1 MNHLDNPGLHLSVTY
16 MVVKYS
22 MIFLEKESW
31 KNKRKTLKNLNL
43 MLSSE
48 IQA

>member
-1 MNHLDNPGLHLSVTY
+1 MNHLDNHGLHLSVTY

-22 MIFLEKESW
+22 IIFLEKVSW

-43 MLSSE
+43 MLSLE